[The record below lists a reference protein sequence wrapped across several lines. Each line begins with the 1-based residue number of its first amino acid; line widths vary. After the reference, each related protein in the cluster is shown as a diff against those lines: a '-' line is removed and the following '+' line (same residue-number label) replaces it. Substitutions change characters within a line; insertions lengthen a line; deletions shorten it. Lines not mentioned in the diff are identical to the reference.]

1 MGQRAFSS
9 ASTRSM
15 GSVVLPIPSRTYATD
30 FPGTENPL
38 SQGSNWIS
46 GGTTGGLW
54 RDVQCTPGLAFG
66 TGPSA
71 SPPYDDPT
79 AVLAGDW
86 PVVQTAQARVVINA
100 LDGVNQEVELRLLTR
115 ITPNRIVG
123 YEFLFS
129 ITNNPYVEIMR
140 WDGGITI
147 DKFHSVAFGGSSQ
160 LATGHR
166 VRATVSA
173 AGLLSSYIDHL
184 DGNGF
189 QLIISGTDTTY
200 REGSPGIGFFQH
212 AGTAGPL
219 SGFGFSSFAAW
230 ASAT

>member
-86 PVVQTAQARVVINA
+86 PIVQTAQARVVINA

-115 ITPNRIVG
+115 VTPKRIVG

-129 ITNNPYVEIMR
+129 ITNNPYVQIMR
-140 WDGGITI
+140 WDGGTDISFFT
-147 DKFHSVAFGGSSQ
+147 SVAFGAGPQ
-160 LATGHR
+160 LQTGYR
-166 VRATVSA
+166 IRATVSA
-173 AGLLSSYIDHL
+173 SGLLSSFVDT
-184 DGNGF
+184 GSGF
-189 QLIISGTDTTY
+189 GAAIISGTDTTY

-219 SGFGFSSFAAW
+219 SGFGLSSFAAW